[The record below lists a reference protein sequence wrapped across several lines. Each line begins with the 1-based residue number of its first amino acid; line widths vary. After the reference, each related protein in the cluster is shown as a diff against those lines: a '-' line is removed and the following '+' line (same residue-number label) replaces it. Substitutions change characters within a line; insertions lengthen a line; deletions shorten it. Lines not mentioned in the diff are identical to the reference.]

1 MYLSLPARLTQ
12 TAAAYALLD
21 VDEPLL
27 RVLEQMTVR
36 VEQSAIVVAILS
48 VSVAALLAGVTQA
61 LVAVVAAAVAAVPLT
76 ASFAMLTSDRR
87 ACVRDLI
94 IEGRGTL
101 PLPVVQRERR
111 RLLARTTRAELA
123 RSLETLREDASRRVR
138 CATGAPPLYTP
149 RVVVA
154 VAVELQMAARLLDRE
169 QVSLSGVAMT
179 ERLLNAHNSPLYGRD
194 PMLLREEL
202 HRITFVLGARDEP
215 HGAAP

>member
-12 TAAAYALLD
+12 TGAAYAVLD
-21 VDEPLL
+21 VDEPLVH
-27 RVLEQMTVR
+27 VLEQMTVR
-36 VEQSAIVVAILS
+36 VEQSAIVVAILLAS
-48 VSVAALLAGVTQA
+48 VVALLAGVTQA
-61 LVAVVAAAVAAVPLT
+61 LVAVVAAAVAALALT
-76 ASFAMLTSDRR
+76 ASVAKLTSDRR

-111 RLLARTTRAELA
+111 RLLARDTSAELA
-123 RSLETLREDASRRVR
+123 RSLDALREEASRRVR
-138 CATGAPPLYTP
+138 CPTGAPLYTP

-154 VAVELQMAARLLDRE
+154 VAAELRMAARLLDRE

-194 PMLLREEL
+194 PLVLREEL

-215 HGAAP
+215 QAPAS